1 MAEVRDFATFCLC
14 LYCGRRNLSQ
24 MRYETR
30 GDAADFSKPAVQ
42 EQQTRRISGPPLA
55 AIIFSPQP
63 VQECLCALRHRLI
76 RENDKV
82 TSVFNSDIGQADKR
96 AVVNFWRDQIIPKR
110 QPLTIHHRLN
120 AAV

>member
-1 MAEVRDFATFCLC
+1 
-14 LYCGRRNLSQ
+14 

-82 TSVFNSDIGQADKR
+82 TRVFNSDIGQADKR
-96 AVVNFWRDQIIPKR
+96 AFVNFWRDQIIPKR
-110 QPLTIHHRLN
+110 QPLTINHRLN